1 MTRDELINRLKGYE
15 WTDFECKKARADV
28 PKDAYSTVSAFA
40 NTQGGWLLLGVSES
54 AGRLEVT
61 GIEPAAFD
69 QMQNA
74 FLTTLRSGQK
84 LNYLID
90 AQPHVYELEGKRILA
105 FYIPEAHRY
114 HKPIYLNG
122 NLRESYLRRAARDE
136 RMTENELRRFL
147 RDSAQ
152 QSWDGE
158 GMPDFPFSSSID
170 TETLQWYQDQF
181 VRRNPEHRHIADP
194 QDFLLEWNFA
204 VHQAGTPVLTR
215 AGILLFGVD
224 RCVRALLPRPVLDYQ
239 RIDTRFD
246 DWSSDQR
253 WHDRLVFEE
262 NLFKTWRGLVAKYS
276 RIAEHPFSVDPAT
289 LRRNDDPPD
298 YIAFRE
304 AAINLLIHQDYGD
317 HNRKASLK
325 WFTDRLIFWNP
336 GDAFAN
342 VAQLLESNEKDIRNP
357 LIVNAFRRIGLSDQ
371 AGTGIRSI
379 LRNWCELGRRTPQI
393 NNNKTDKFFELI
405 LVNEP
410 LITEGMQRFQSSL
423 GVVLTAEQAAI
434 LAMAASQSALNVTDA
449 AIAAGGNIG
458 IAYQSLEHMC
468 RQQLLTKAD
477 QATYS
482 LPPVIRARL
491 ERFESQV
498 ADEVIRDNK
507 VALEVTPE
515 VTPEVAPQV
524 TSQVL
529 SMLRIME
536 GDMSRAQLMA
546 ALGLKDEKHFREY
559 YQQAAISQ
567 GIIEMT
573 IPDKPRSSKQK
584 YRITD
589 KGKTVLEHTQH
600 GTKAT

>member
-1 MTRDELINRLKGYE
+1 MTRNELIDRLKGYE
-15 WTDFECKKARADV
+15 WADFECKRAQHDV
-28 PKDAYSTVSAFA
+28 PRDAYSTVSAFA
-40 NTQGGWLLLGVSES
+40 NTQGGWLLFGVSEN
-54 AGRLEVT
+54 AGRLEVS
-61 GIEPAAFD
+61 GVAPDAFD
-69 QMQNA
+69 RVQNA

-84 LNYLID
+84 LNHLID
-90 AQPHVYELEGKRILA
+90 AQPHVYELEGKRVLA
-105 FYIPEAHRY
+105 FYIPEAHRH

-122 NLRESYLRRAARDE
+122 NPRESYLRRAARDE

-158 GMPDFPFSSSID
+158 GVPDFPLTSSVD

-224 RCVRALLPRPVLDYQ
+224 RCVRALLSRPVLDYQ
-239 RIDTRFD
+239 RIDARFD
-246 DWSSDQR
+246 GWSSDQR

-262 NLFKTWRGLVAKYS
+262 NLFKTWRGLVAKYF

-317 HNRKASLK
+317 YNRKASLK
-325 WFTDRLIFWNP
+325 WFSDRLIFWNP
-336 GDAFAN
+336 GDAFATM
-342 VAQLLESNEKDIRNP
+342 AQLLESNEKDIRNP

-379 LRNWCELGRRTPQI
+379 LRNWGQLGRRTPQI
-393 NNNKTDKFFELI
+393 NNNKADKFFELI
-405 LVNEP
+405 LINEP
-410 LITEGMQRFQSSL
+410 LITEAMQRFQSSL
-423 GVVLTAEQAAI
+423 GVTLTTEQAAI
-434 LAMAASQSALNVTDA
+434 LAMAADQPTLSQTDA
-449 AIAAGGNIG
+449 VMATGGNIR
-458 IAYQSLEHMC
+458 IAHRSLEHLC
-468 RQQLLTKAD
+468 RQQLLTKTD

-482 LPPVIRARL
+482 LLPVIRTRL
-491 ERFESQV
+491 ERFKSQV
-498 ADEVIRDNK
+498 DDK
-507 VALEVTPE
+507 VTPE
-515 VTPEVAPQV
+515 VTPEV
-524 TSQVL
+524 L
-529 SMLRIME
+529 RMLRIME

-546 ALGLKDEKHFREY
+546 ALGLKDEKHFREN

-567 GIIEMT
+567 AVIEMT
-573 IPDKPRSSKQK
+573 IPDKPRSSKQR
-584 YRITD
+584 YRITE
-589 KGKTVLEHTQH
+589 KGKKMSRYQKSSESRVGESRVTGRES
-600 GTKAT
+600 KN